1 MSDTQTAPT
10 SSQTEKLLTMKDVAS
25 LLNIPISC
33 AYDLTRQG
41 KLRSIRTGV
50 HDKYVRVRPEDL
62 EVYKNRMNGLRAEG

>member
-1 MSDTQTAPT
+1 MSDTQLAPASSPTGDTAH
-10 SSQTEKLLTMKDVAS
+10 EMKDVAS

-50 HDKYVRVRPEDL
+50 NEKYVRVRPHDL
-62 EVYKNRMNGLRAEG
+62 